1 MIVVTSLHEH
11 TFVINS
17 DLIESIERT
26 PDTMIR
32 MTTGKK
38 IVVKETVEEILAKV
52 VDFKRRCCSPAAWE
66 RAHDAGPPAGP

>member
-11 TFVINS
+11 TFVINA
-17 DLIESIERT
+17 DLIESIEET

-38 IVVKETVEEILAKV
+38 IVVKESVAEVVQKV
-52 VDFKRRCCSPAAWE
+52 VDFKRRCFFPMAGTPPPDAASPDSA
-66 RAHDAGPPAGP
+66 